1 MENNKNINI
10 EDNQVTIK
18 ENSNITSPVE
28 EVRRCRICK
37 KVLPISKFDRF
48 GKRGYHTSCK
58 ACEGKECGTDERFK
72 DITSRDLII
81 ELRARGYKG
90 KLQKVTIDEVVI

>member
-10 EDNQVTIK
+10 EDNQITTTTDSK
-18 ENSNITSPVE
+18 TTSPVE
-28 EVRRCRICK
+28 ETRKCKICK

-58 ACEGKECGTDERFK
+58 ACEGKECGIDERFK
-72 DITSRDLII
+72 DITSRDLIV

>member
-1 MENNKNINI
+1 MENNSS
-10 EDNQVTIK
+10 T
-18 ENSNITSPVE
+18 TTPVE
-28 EVRRCRICK
+28 ETRKCRVCG

-58 ACEGKECGTDERFK
+58 ACEGKECGNDERLK